1 MFQLIKGAHI
11 ADISGLEEG
20 YQLCDNGKLTANVS
34 AEKIIKVFESFIS
47 KMDEDEALFLY
58 IEAPCSEDEE
68 KELNSNDI
76 SKLHRNVYYLDG
88 INRESALDLLHSGV
102 GELLINDG
110 LALFGIGS
118 LITNIEIGKCK
129 YNMLIGFL
137 QEADEKCFTDIFKEN
152 DIPRLATIKTA
163 WDLISEK
170 NPGECSSYEFGGK
183 DIYVLI
189 EQLQELGLYKAETRE
204 E

>member
-1 MFQLIKGAHI
+1 
-11 ADISGLEEG
+11 
-20 YQLCDNGKLTANVS
+20 
-34 AEKIIKVFESFIS
+34 
-47 KMDEDEALFLY
+47 
-58 IEAPCSEDEE
+58 
-68 KELNSNDI
+68 
-76 SKLHRNVYYLDG
+76 
-88 INRESALDLLHSGV
+88 
-102 GELLINDG
+102 
-110 LALFGIGS
+110 
-118 LITNIEIGKCK
+118 
-129 YNMLIGFL
+129 MLIGFL